1 MLAERVARFV
11 RRPEPEAFEALAREA
26 FAFQYER
33 VAPFRELCD
42 RRGATPATAASWR
55 EVPTVPTLAFKSLD
69 LAAAPAVEVFRSSG
83 TTGERRS
90 VHSQPFPDLY
100 RAVIDATLPE
110 AFLAGLERPPML
122 SLVPARAVLP
132 DSSLAFLADHAIARF
147 GAADSATVFGPRGLD
162 SKAARSWLAA
172 RQRDRRPAAILATA
186 LALASLLE
194 ALERLDLRFRLPA
207 GSRVFETGG
216 FKGKRREIGRAELGA
231 RIRERLAVPPG
242 RVVREYG
249 MTELTS
255 HFYTRALAGGD
266 PDLFVPPPWTRV
278 RVLDPATLEET
289 RPGAVGLLAVFDLA
303 NLGSAVHVL
312 TEDLA
317 TAEGGGFRLAGR
329 AAGAELRG
337 CSLAAEEL
345 IA

>member
-42 RRGATPATAASWR
+42 RRAATPATVASWR

-69 LAAAPAVEVFRSSG
+69 LAAAPAVETFRSSG

-90 VHSQPFPDLY
+90 VHRHPYPDLY
-100 RAVIDATLPE
+100 RAVIDATFPD
-110 AFLAGLERPPML
+110 AVLAGLERPPML

-132 DSSLAFLADHAIARF
+132 DSSLAFLADHAIERF
-147 GAADSATVFGPRGLD
+147 GAEDSATVFGARGLD
-162 SKAARSWLAA
+162 GKAARSWLAA

-186 LALASLLE
+186 LALAALLD

-207 GSRVFETGG
+207 GSRLFETGG
-216 FKGKRREIGRAELGA
+216 FKGRRREVGSGELAA
-231 RIRERLAVPPG
+231 RVAERLAVPPG
-242 RVVREYG
+242 RIVREYG

-266 PDLFVPPPWTRV
+266 PGLFVPPPWTRV
-278 RVLDPATLEET
+278 RVLDPATLEEAPT
-289 RPGAVGLLAVFDLA
+289 GEVGLLAVFDLA
-303 NLGSAVHVL
+303 NLGSAVHLL

-317 TAEGGGFRLAGR
+317 VAEGGGFRLAGR

-345 IA
+345 TA